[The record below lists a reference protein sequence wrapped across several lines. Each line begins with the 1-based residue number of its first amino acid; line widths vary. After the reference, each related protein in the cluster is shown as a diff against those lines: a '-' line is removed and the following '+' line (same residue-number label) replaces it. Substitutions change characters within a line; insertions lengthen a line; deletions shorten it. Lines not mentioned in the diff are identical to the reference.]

1 MRVIIAGAGTIG
13 GQLLADLTSGGWELV
28 VIDTDGARC
37 EELAE
42 RFDSLVLHGDASDP
56 ALLEKAQIGK
66 ADSLVAATGSDPVN
80 TVIAMLAQRFGVERI
95 VVKLG
100 SNALRG
106 ALAEIGVTDV
116 VAPTMAAAAM
126 INATLQGVRRRD
138 LELLAEGGLE
148 LEELQVGAP
157 TEGHRVGDLEVPDGA
172 MLVAVLHND
181 HATVARPDTELTEGD
196 VVLVL
201 AENEDAADTARRQ
214 VSGS

>member
-13 GQLLADLTSGGWELV
+13 GQLLADLASGGWELV

-42 RFDSLVLHGDASDP
+42 AHDALVLHGDASDP
-56 ALLEKAQIGK
+56 AMLEKGQVGQ
-66 ADSLVAATGSDPVN
+66 ADGLVAATGSDPVN
-80 TVIAMLAQRFGVERI
+80 AVIAMLAHRFGVDRI
-95 VVKLG
+95 VVKLT

-116 VAPTMAAAAM
+116 IAPTMAAAAM
-126 INATLQGVRRRD
+126 INAALQGVQRRD

-148 LEELQVGAP
+148 LEELQVGADVD
-157 TEGHRVGDLEVPDGA
+157 GRRVADLDVPDGA
-172 MLVAVLHND
+172 MLVAVLHQD
-181 HATVARPDTELTEGD
+181 RASVARPDTELREGD

-201 AENEDAADTARRQ
+201 AEHDDAAEAARRR
-214 VSGS
+214 VRGA